1 MKNLIDQNSK
11 SIILGDIIKA
21 ENLKTKEI
29 FYYLYSRNYL
39 YRYDKSGNID
49 EERNNNIAVDDILSL
64 VNDENW
70 KWIDLGPKEDIYK
83 DLFNK

>member
-1 MKNLIDQNSK
+1 MINLIDQNSK

-21 ENLKTKEI
+21 ENLKTKET

-49 EERNNNIAVDDILSL
+49 EERNNNIAVDDILTL
-64 VNDENW
+64 VNDGNW
-70 KWIDLGPKEDIYK
+70 KWTNLGHKEDIYK